1 MKQLG
6 RSLYHVKVG
15 ETVTVTIVAFGIG
28 NTAVFAVSPGRAN
41 QVSDHPRLYQ
51 FDVSVEPGQA
61 HFGVVKC
68 DFASDTAPDA
78 HFQVLVSGL
87 DDGENQVT
95 FQGPH
100 ISKEDP
106 AEAPISFQNPLAGGL

>member
-1 MKQLG
+1 MKQIG

-15 ETVTVTIVAFGIG
+15 ETVIITIVAFGVA
-28 NTAVFAVSPGRAN
+28 NTAVFAVSPGTAEQR
-41 QVSDHPRLYQ
+41 SDHPRTYR
-51 FDVSVEPGQA
+51 FDVSVDPGQA
-61 HFGVVKC
+61 HIGIVEC

-87 DDGENQVT
+87 DDNGNPVT

-100 ISKEDP
+100 ISKDDP
-106 AEAPISFQNPLAGGL
+106 RQAPISFQNPLSAGE